1 MADRSDDIKQLFSH
15 LGLNPGDYQEMR
27 EKTRALSRG
36 PEGAVSPPAASTR
49 RVSEA
54 PATKTPPAA
63 PQATPVPPTVRL
75 NPLIGRSPAPGAG
88 GEATQ
93 RWPLLKAAV
102 ETPTRVAQRP
112 EVQVA
117 PAATELRQPD
127 AAEPVPTPPPVAAA
141 PQAPTAEPA
150 ASARPPASAKVLG
163 STSEVATLL
172 KAVEQA
178 KAMERAES
186 DAIERTTRRV
196 VDELQRSRV
205 PAVKLAEPVSAP
217 QPVAAQPVAAAVPVS
232 PPAASPPAAPQAP
245 RPTFFQKP
253 IVVPATAVASPPVV
267 AAKPAAAEPK
277 AESAEPAPAS
287 SAIPGSE
294 LQSAF
299 QRLVDPERVPQQRFS
314 RLKFNYG
321 ASEAQ
326 TKPRK
331 PKEENLEDVFSRISG
346 PSKSR

>member
-27 EKTRALSRG
+27 ERTRALSRG
-36 PEGAVSPPAASTR
+36 TEGEVPEPAATR
-49 RVSEA
+49 RAPEA
-54 PATKTPPAA
+54 PVTKAPAAA
-63 PQATPVPPTVRL
+63 PQATAVPPTVRL
-75 NPLIGRSPAPGAG
+75 NPLITRAPATGG

-102 ETPTRVAQRP
+102 ETPTRVAQRSEASP
-112 EVQVA
+112 A
-117 PAATELRQPD
+117 PAAE
-127 AAEPVPTPPPVAAA
+127 AAPTVTPTPPPAQAAAPAPQPPVAEKTVAAA
-141 PQAPTAEPA
+141 PVATP
-150 ASARPPASAKVLG
+150 AKVLG
-163 STSEVATLL
+163 SSNEVATLL

-205 PAVKLAEPVSAP
+205 PTKAAEPAPVPVPTPTVAPTPAVAP
-217 QPVAAQPVAAAVPVS
+217 QPAPAPAVAAAAVEPQAPKTKFFQRPVAAPAPVV
-232 PPAASPPAAPQAP
+232 PPAAPQ
-245 RPTFFQKP
+245 
-253 IVVPATAVASPPVV
+253 PVQSV
-267 AAKPAAAEPK
+267 AAEPK
-277 AESAEPAPAS
+277 AEPVAPAPS
-287 SAIPGSE
+287 VVPGSE

-321 ASEAQ
+321 TSEAP
-326 TKPRK
+326 TKPK
-331 PKEENLEDVFSRISG
+331 KLKEENLEDVFSRISG
-346 PSKSR
+346 PPKSR